1 MTKQELQR
9 LAGIPHLPTDLTY
22 ELRLAVS
29 GEGPRA
35 YDWADKPH
43 RLLWNAC
50 EALEL
55 AEERLRQSVLAEREA
70 CALLCDA
77 EHKWLAKIVDRD
89 GAGAAAQCAY
99 KIRARGDA

>member
-35 YDWADKPH
+35 YRPFPLFQSEDTRQVFRVRVFLRSGKVALYFSPEFSRRSPPSCARAFRASSWVKQYA
-43 RLLWNAC
+43 NA
-50 EALEL
+50 
-55 AEERLRQSVLAEREA
+55 
-70 CALLCDA
+70 
-77 EHKWLAKIVDRD
+77 
-89 GAGAAAQCAY
+89 
-99 KIRARGDA
+99 IRARGDA